1 MLTNHLLLVLFWMV
15 YVFLH
20 SFLVT
25 PGTKQKAKSW
35 LGKRFIY
42 YRLFYNI
49 FSALTLALLLWF
61 QLSIPTLAIFNRST
75 LSVIAGCLISLTGL
89 VIMIVCIRKYFFSLS
104 GLQELVLEQTYTS
117 GPLLVNGLHRY
128 VRHPLYL
135 GTFLFIWGLWLV
147 FPYLN
152 HLLANI
158 VITVYTL
165 IGIKLEER
173 KLISSF
179 GDDYLEYKKCVPMIV
194 PRLGA

>member
-1 MLTNHLLLVLFWMV
+1 MNHLLLVLFWML

-25 PGTKQKAKSW
+25 PGTKQQAKKW
-35 LGKRFIY
+35 LGEKFVY

-75 LSVIAGCLISLTGL
+75 FLMIAGGIVSLAGL
-89 VIMIVCIRKYFFSLS
+89 VMMLVCICKYFFSLS
-104 GLQELVLEQTYTS
+104 GLQELVLEQTHTS

-158 VITVYTL
+158 VITIYTL

-179 GDDYLEYKKCVPMIV
+179 GDAYVQYKKRVPMIV
-194 PRLGA
+194 PRLSP